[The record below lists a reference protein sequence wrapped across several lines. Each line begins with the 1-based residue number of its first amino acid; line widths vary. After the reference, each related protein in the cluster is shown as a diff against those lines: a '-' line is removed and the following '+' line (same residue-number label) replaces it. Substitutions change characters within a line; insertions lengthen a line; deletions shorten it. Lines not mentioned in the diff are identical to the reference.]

1 MLTADLVRAR
11 RRGGR
16 IEVVPLRP
24 VERDRALAV
33 AERYV
38 AAARAVVGK
47 TRSVFEAACDDVPY
61 HPTDYRLVRG
71 LRKLVVDRCK
81 FEVRD
86 DVDPP
91 ALRRAVFFRA
101 AAVRRALDDAET
113 LVSEPVIA
121 AVAAELG
128 LPALDIRGALF
139 ADLKENHILGR
150 FDAIGG
156 AALVDA
162 YELAQKQAILLR
174 AVRVVVRLQRP
185 PPRGLRLFFRRL
197 KFHRLLYV
205 AARLPDGV
213 CRIEIDGPFSLF
225 RSVTTYGLRL
235 ALLLPVLDACGPGW
249 ELDADVLWGPERRP
263 ATFHLE
269 GEPAE
274 DADGDDERLPEDV
287 ARLVDRFRQLET
299 PWTVDIAHELLDLP
313 GVGLCVPDLVFTHR
327 DTGYGV
333 YFEVLGFWSRE
344 AVWRR
349 VDLVNA
355 GLPHPIVFAVSSRLR
370 VSEEVLDGD
379 LPGQLYVY
387 KGAIGARAVEQRL
400 DASLARA
407 GSANVP
413 GARGGRG
420 DAAGL

>member
-1 MLTADLVRAR
+1 MLTSDLVRAR
-11 RRGGR
+11 RRGAC
-16 IEVVPLRP
+16 IEVPPLRAA
-24 VERDRALAV
+24 ERDRLLTV

-38 AAARAVVGK
+38 AAARAAVGD
-47 TRSVFEAACDDVPY
+47 TRAVFEAACDDVPY

-71 LRKLVVDRCK
+71 LRKLVQDRCV

-91 ALRRAVFFRA
+91 ALRRTIFSRA
-101 AAVRRALDDAET
+101 AAAWRALNDAAT
-113 LVSEPVIA
+113 FDSEPVMA
-121 AVAAELG
+121 AASAELG
-128 LPALDIRGALF
+128 LAAPDIRDALF
-139 ADLKENHILGR
+139 ADLRENHILSR

-156 AALVDA
+156 AALVAA
-162 YELAQKQAILLR
+162 YELAQRQAILLR
-174 AVRVVVRLQRP
+174 AVRVVVRLRRP

-205 AARLPDGV
+205 ATRLPAGA
-213 CRIEIDGPFSLF
+213 CRIEIDGPYSLF

-249 ELDADVLWGPERRP
+249 ELDADVLWGPDRRP

-269 GEPAE
+269 GEPG
-274 DADGDDERLPEDV
+274 ADTARDDERLPDEV
-287 ARLVDRFRQLET
+287 ARLVDRFRSMET
-299 PWTVDIAHELLDLP
+299 PWTVEIAHALLDLP
-313 GVGLCVPDLVFTHR
+313 GVGLCVPDLLFTHR
-327 DTGYGV
+327 DTGHRV

-370 VSEEVLDGD
+370 VSEEVLDSD

-407 GSANVP
+407 GSGDGP
-413 GARGGRG
+413 GGRSGRG